1 MTNTEFL
8 LLKETLKSSFQVSE
22 YKTNFIGEEHST
34 HYKLSKKKLLSL
46 VNDKDLK
53 VKLVDGYPE
62 QMEYGMCYVQRT
74 GKMVWL
80 KLKEN

>member
-1 MTNTEFL
+1 MTDVEFL

-34 HYKLSKKKLLSL
+34 HYKMSRKKLISF
-46 VNDKDLK
+46 VNDKGLK
-53 VKLVDGYPE
+53 VKLVDDYPME
-62 QMEYGMCYVQRT
+62 MEYNVCYVQRT

-80 KLKEN
+80 KLKD